1 MNKEEIQERIKY
13 AISNFTDGKEIFLE
27 IIEKLEIERDIANK
41 VIEEMAKWIFD
52 KDYGENSL
60 LIHRDDYY
68 SNCIKQVI
76 QYFKEKVE
84 GK

>member
-1 MNKEEIQERIKY
+1 M
-13 AISNFTDGKEIFLE
+13 E